1 MRVFSSLSQI
11 QELNTDLK
19 QANLAIALG
28 TFDGVH
34 IGHRNVILEAV
45 KLAKQHDGKSAVFTF
60 ANHPLSIIAPNHKPL
75 IINDTLAKIR
85 DIEKLG
91 VDYLF
96 NVEFTP
102 ELCKMSPEN
111 FIKMLYENLAPK
123 YLVTGPNY
131 SFGAKGKGNPD
142 LLREFGNQYGFKV
155 YTHHFVYCQ
164 NNMVSST
171 LIRRALLEGNLDIAN
186 EMLGHAFSIDEKV
199 IHGKER
205 GRKLGFPTAN
215 LAIKENRVMLPNG
228 VYVVYAYVDGKRY
241 DAIASIGTNPTFSD
255 ISRRVEVNIFN
266 FHQDIY
272 DKIIRVDFVKAIRRE
287 IKFTSVDALLKQMH
301 KDVAVSKAYF
311 AKEQTIS

>member
-1 MRVFSSLSQI
+1 MRVISSLSEIKEI
-11 QELNTDLK
+11 QNLK
-19 QANLAIALG
+19 QENLAVALG

-45 KLAKQHDGKSAVFTF
+45 KLAKQHNGKSAVFTF
-60 ANHPLSIIAPNHKPL
+60 SNHPLSVIAPNHKPL
-75 IINDTLAKIR
+75 IINDTMAKIR
-85 DIEKLG
+85 NIAQLG

-96 NVEFTP
+96 NIEFTQ

-131 SFGAKGKGNPD
+131 SFGAKGKGTPD
-142 LLREFGNQYGFKV
+142 LLRAFGSEFGFKV

-171 LIRRALLEGNLDIAN
+171 LIRQSLLEGNLDVAN

-199 IHGKER
+199 IHGKKR
-205 GRKLGFPTAN
+205 GRKLGYPTAN

-228 VYVVYAYVDGKRY
+228 VYIVQAYVDGKCY
-241 DAIASIGTNPTFSD
+241 GAIASIGTNPTFSD
-255 ISRRVEVNIFN
+255 ISRRVEVNIFD
-266 FHQDIY
+266 FRQDIY
-272 DKIIRVDFVKAIRRE
+272 DKIIRVDFLKAIRRE
-287 IKFTSVDALLKQMH
+287 IKFSSVDALLNQMH
-301 KDVAVSKAYF
+301 KDVAMAKAYL
-311 AKEQTIS
+311 A